1 MELNREPLFDF
12 HFINLLLILNNKTMD
27 NTSPIITSLC
37 WVSRGFAKN
46 VVEEYNPTKEELEE
60 Y

>member
-1 MELNREPLFDF
+1 MNLYFDF